1 MARIIWNVVELL
13 ALAAIVAGVAM
24 WSLPLAL
31 IVSGVLAVGAS
42 WAVNHR

>member
-31 IVSGVLAVGAS
+31 IVSGVLAVAAS
-42 WAVNHR
+42 WVVNHK